1 MNEIKTENEEKMV
14 DLYDYQNNIVG
25 AIRGEL
31 SKGHD
36 KILVYAPT

>member
-1 MNEIKTENEEKMV
+1 MIN
-14 DLYDYQNNIVG
+14 LYDYQNNIVG

-36 KILVYAPT
+36 KVLVYAPT